1 MKHLLS
7 IADLTTDSATEL
19 LDEAERFEQALLGR
33 EVRKLPTC
41 AAAP

>member
-7 IADLTTDSATEL
+7 IADLNRDSATEL
-19 LDEAERFEQALLGR
+19 LDEAERFGQALLG
-33 EVRKLPTC
+33 VRSRSSRRC